1 MELVQIGTTVDRS
14 RFFNPD
20 PPTRLVSSVC
30 QRATSLQGLLLHLAC
45 PQRQDC
51 LEHLLLRWRQEFP
64 QYREFLV
71 CLGFQQRLEYR
82 VCQLHQ
88 LRRECRVPR
97 VCLQHRGFQEPR
109 IFLLFLQG
117 QRHPGYR
124 EHRVRL
130 TLQLQVVL
138 ALLPLSAPEE
148 HLW

>member
-1 MELVQIGTTVDRS
+1 M
-14 RFFNPD
+14 
-20 PPTRLVSSVC
+20 
-30 QRATSLQGLLLHLAC
+30 HLAY

-97 VCLQHRGFQEPR
+97 VCLQHRGFQELR
-109 IFLLFLQG
+109 IFLLFLQD

-124 EHRVRL
+124 EHRERL